1 MLIIPYITF
10 SHLLSMTELF
20 KLFVLGSARLP
31 AVWNASQASERAVGL
46 IHTKTRE
53 SSIILTLDIFLGE
66 ILTGPKATAV
76 HVMVIF
82 CLVFRHSY
90 SSNRSY
96 PQTLPVALLL
106 SS

>member
-1 MLIIPYITF
+1 
-10 SHLLSMTELF
+10 MTELF

-31 AVWNASQASERAVGL
+31 AVWNTSQASEPISWTHPYQDSREQH
-46 IHTKTRE
+46 HTYLRY
-53 SSIILTLDIFLGE
+53 LRE